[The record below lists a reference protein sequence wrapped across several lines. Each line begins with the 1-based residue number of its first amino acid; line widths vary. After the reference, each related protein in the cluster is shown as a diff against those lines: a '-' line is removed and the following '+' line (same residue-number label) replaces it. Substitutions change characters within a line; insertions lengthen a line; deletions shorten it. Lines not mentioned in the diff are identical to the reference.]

1 MKFTFGNLPSIGWQE
16 PTGRLV
22 ELAQRA
28 EAAGF
33 DRFGVSDWRFYQ
45 DCFVVMTACLQATTR
60 LDVESLVT
68 DPYVRHPSLT
78 AAALATM
85 DELSDGRAIMGI
97 GGGLEQPAF
106 WGETRVHPLAAV
118 RESVEICRRMWRGDE
133 VNLDGQVMHLKG
145 ARLQFVA
152 PRPNVRVLIA
162 ARGRRMLELAGEMAD
177 IVHLA
182 SFFLNVGHHQ
192 ENLEAVRV
200 GAARAGRTFGDF
212 EIDIS
217 MPCSIGEDRE
227 AARRAAR
234 RPAAQGILWTA
245 AAERYSRDRTDWVRP
260 KQFRVPDEVV
270 EALSTR
276 WDFWTQSQFPSELSD
291 LITDEILDQFALAGT
306 AEECAARLLQIQA
319 ALPEVTGLRIYAVPP
334 AGESLYQG
342 YVDMIDQFER
352 VIRLVNAPTGMSA
365 RRSS

>member
-60 LDVESLVT
+60 LEVESLVT

-78 AAALATM
+78 AVAMATM
-85 DELSDGRAIMGI
+85 DELSNGRAIMGI
-97 GGGLEQPAF
+97 GGGIEQPAF
-106 WGETRVHPLAAV
+106 WGESRPHPVDAV
-118 RESVEICRRMWRGDE
+118 RESVEICRHMWRGE
-133 VNLDGQVMHLKG
+133 EANLEGKVMRVRG
-145 ARLQFVA
+145 AQLHFVA
-152 PRPNVRVLIA
+152 PRPDIRVLIA
-162 ARGRRMLELAGEMAD
+162 ARGRRMLELAGELAD

-182 SFFLNVGHHQ
+182 SFFVNVEHHR
-192 ENLEAVRV
+192 ENLAAVRA
-200 GAARAGRTFGDF
+200 GAQRSGRDSSSF

-217 MPCSIGEDRE
+217 MPCSISDDRE
-227 AARRAAR
+227 AARQAAR

-245 AAERYSRDRTDWVRP
+245 AAERYSRDRADWVRP
-260 KQFRVPDEVV
+260 AQFRVPDDVV
-270 EALSTR
+270 EALSSR
-276 WDFWTQSQFPSELSD
+276 WDFWTQAQFPGELAD
-291 LITDEILDQFALAGT
+291 LITDEILDEFALAGS
-306 AEECAARLLQIQA
+306 AVECAARLRQIQQ

-334 AGESLYQG
+334 AGQSLYQG
-342 YVDMIDQFER
+342 YVEMIGQCER
-352 VIRLVNAPTGMSA
+352 VIRLVNTPTVVSA
-365 RRSS
+365 A

>member
-60 LDVESLVT
+60 LEIESLVT

-78 AAALATM
+78 AVALATM
-85 DELSDGRAIMGI
+85 DELSNGRAIMGI
-97 GGGLEQPAF
+97 GGGIEQPAF
-106 WGETRVHPLAAV
+106 WGETRPHPVAAV
-118 RESVEICRRMWRGDE
+118 RESVEICRRMWRGEDATLE
-133 VNLDGQVMHLKG
+133 GKVMRVRG
-145 ARLQFVA
+145 ARLHFVA
-152 PRPNVRVLIA
+152 PRPDIRVLIA
-162 ARGRRMLELAGEMAD
+162 ARGRRMLELAGELAD

-182 SFFLNVGHHQ
+182 SFFVNMDHHR
-192 ENLEAVRV
+192 ENLAAVRA
-200 GAARAGRTFGDF
+200 GAERAGRSLDGRNF

-217 MPCSIGEDRE
+217 MPCSISDDRE
-227 AARRAAR
+227 AARQAAR

-260 KQFRVPDEVV
+260 AQFRVRDDVV

-276 WDFWTQSQFPSELSD
+276 WDFWTQAQFPQELAD
-291 LITDEILDQFALAGT
+291 LITDDILDEFALAGT
-306 AEECAARLLQIQA
+306 AEECAARLRQIQQ
-319 ALPEVTGLRIYAVPP
+319 ALPDVTGLRIYAVPP
-334 AGESLYQG
+334 AGQGLYQG
-342 YVDMIDQFER
+342 YVDMIGQFER
-352 VIRLVNAPTGMSA
+352 VIRMVNSPTEASA
-365 RRSS
+365 A

>member
-60 LDVESLVT
+60 LEVESLVT

-78 AAALATM
+78 AVALATM
-85 DELSDGRAIMGI
+85 DELSSGRAIMGI
-97 GGGLEQPAF
+97 GGGIEQPAF
-106 WGETRVHPLAAV
+106 WGESRPHPLAAV

-133 VNLDGQVMHLKG
+133 ANLEGQVMRLRG
-145 ARLQFVA
+145 ARLHFVA
-152 PRPNVRVLIA
+152 PRPDIRVLIA
-162 ARGRRMLELAGEMAD
+162 ARGRRMLELAGELAD
-177 IVHLA
+177 IVNLA
-182 SFFLNVGHHQ
+182 SFFVNVEHHR
-192 ENLEAVRV
+192 ENLAAVHA
-200 GAARAGRTFGDF
+200 GAARAGRDVGSF

-217 MPCSIGEDRE
+217 MPSSISDDRE
-227 AARRAAR
+227 AARQAAR

-245 AAERYSRDRTDWVRP
+245 AAERYSRDRSDWVRP
-260 KQFRVPDEVV
+260 AQFRVPEAVV

-276 WDFWTQSQFPSELSD
+276 WDFWTQAEFPKELAD
-291 LITDEILDQFALAGT
+291 LITDDILDEFALAGT
-306 AEECAARLLQIQA
+306 AEECATRVLHIQQ

-334 AGESLYQG
+334 AGQSLYQG
-342 YVDMIDQFER
+342 YVEMIGHFER
-352 VIRLVNAPTGMSA
+352 VIRLVNAPTVISA
-365 RRSS
+365 A